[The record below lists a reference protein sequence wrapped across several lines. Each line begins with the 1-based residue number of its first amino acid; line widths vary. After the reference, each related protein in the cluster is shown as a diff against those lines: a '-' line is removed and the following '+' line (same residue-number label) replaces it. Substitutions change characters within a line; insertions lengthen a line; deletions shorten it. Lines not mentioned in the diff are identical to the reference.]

1 MPQDIP
7 EEDTLGVT
15 QVILEEITTTEVE
28 VERRVR
34 PGRKSIKSG
43 MTGNLRGQTEVADPK
58 KK

>member
-34 PGRKSIKSG
+34 PERKSIKNG
-43 MTGNLRGQTEVADPK
+43 MNGNLRGQAEVADPK
-58 KK
+58 MK